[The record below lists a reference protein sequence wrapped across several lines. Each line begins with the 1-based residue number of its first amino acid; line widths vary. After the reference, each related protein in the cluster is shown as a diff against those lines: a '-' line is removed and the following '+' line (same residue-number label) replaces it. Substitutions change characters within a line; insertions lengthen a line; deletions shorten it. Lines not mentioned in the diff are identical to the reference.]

1 MKIVVLAVGKLRDR
15 QLTALC
21 DDYVARASHHVGVE
35 VVEVDDDKALARR
48 WPTTGETIAL
58 EVGGESWS
66 TERFAAYIGDQML
79 HGGRGITF
87 AIGGADGLPAA
98 LVSAREP
105 PPVIVG
111 DDVAAPAGAAGARR
125 TDLSRAHRHPRR
137 AVPSLAA
144 PARSAGVRLLSGD
157 FQRDFRPTVP
167 ATSGALMVD

>member
-98 LVSAREP
+98 LVARANRRLSLSAMTLPHRLARLVLVEQIYRALTVIRGEP
-105 PPVIVG
+105 Y
-111 DDVAAPAGAAGARR
+111 
-125 TDLSRAHRHPRR
+125 HH
-137 AVPSLAA
+137 
-144 PARSAGVRLLSGD
+144 
-157 FQRDFRPTVP
+157 
-167 ATSGALMVD
+167 

>member
-15 QLTALC
+15 HLAALC

-35 VVEVDDDKALARR
+35 VVEVDDDKSLARR
-48 WPTTGETIAL
+48 WPTAGETIAL

-98 LVSAREP
+98 LVARASRRLSLSAMTLPHRLARLVLVEQIYRALTVVRGEP
-105 PPVIVG
+105 Y
-111 DDVAAPAGAAGARR
+111 
-125 TDLSRAHRHPRR
+125 HH
-137 AVPSLAA
+137 
-144 PARSAGVRLLSGD
+144 
-157 FQRDFRPTVP
+157 
-167 ATSGALMVD
+167 